1 MLYVGIISR
10 IFVHGLF
17 TPLKGLGGVKSYA
30 RLLATG
36 TQCPTCLRHY
46 TTDVKLCRDLK
57 YSTTCR
63 RPLLSDPGA
72 LPNPVLFC
80 APTLQAF
87 GPLSLSTMRWG
98 GRLPRSL
105 IACTISCT
113 MAARPAL
120 TFFDR
125 WARIRASFSCVCLP
139 LCHLRCAAQIW
150 REGLSTGFCVCQS
163 DQGRALPEGLPGR
176 LRRMACPG
184 TQRPQ
189 EYSSICSDRGETVA
203 ELLDFSAVR
212 LLPPSSWSTDSVLVC
227 IGCMGFRLRQALP
240 RQRFE
245 FSHRCAREDC
255 SVCIS
260 LTACLV
266 LFVSSDFLEQGFRP
280 TACWASACMRSHPPD
295 TAFLAAWSCHVLQ
308 GPIRVSAGKPFCHQ
322 STYHRPLPAGRSI
335 PALEW

>member
-17 TPLKGLGGVKSYA
+17 TPLKGLGGVTSCA

-87 GPLSLSTMRWG
+87 GPLSLSTMSWS

-120 TFFDR
+120 TFFER

-150 REGLSTGFCVCQS
+150 REGLSQAFACASPIKGELCRKVCQA
-163 DQGRALPEGLPGR
+163 DFAEWF
-176 LRRMACPG
+176 CPG

-189 EYSSICSDRGETVA
+189 STARYVRTGGRLSRNCSTSLLSVCCLPPVGLRIVSWFALDAWDSDSDRLSPGND
-203 ELLDFSAVR
+203 LNFL
-212 LLPPSSWSTDSVLVC
+212 TDVLE
-227 IGCMGFRLRQALP
+227 G
-240 RQRFE
+240 
-245 FSHRCAREDC
+245 C